1 MKLIDKMKKA
11 SPAAKK
17 ALEAPSRVDNK
28 DDKKVNEL
36 TIADVNKATEKA
48 KKRQA
53 KERETTGKSS
63 VSSTDLAAR
72 MPRKEDVRS
81 ADKKA
86 EKYRKPDGTMGVRM
100 VPMDKTVM
108 TSELNKST
116 LGSYVKKATD
126 QLEKGKIK
134 NVNKIGSR
142 AVGIDTATDKMRKK
156 SKVTNTI
163 KASKDQEVETQ
174 TQESNL
180 NELSPKTM
188 GRYVGAAST
197 SLKTAAQKSGSGSY
211 ATQAARKDRYKDL
224 KTATKRKQ
232 GIDMAAKKL
241 SKESVQEA
249 SKEGAIKIIKNKD
262 NMAQVQRMTKGK
274 FVNHGK
280 PYKSAKDAEKVRSSG
295 QHSMQFSHTEG
306 AMKRLSTGD
315 GMDTFKKKPSR
326 SFDARAI
333 MKKAKAQGAKPDQ
346 TSGILRRN
354 SPAHKAAVKQHIAR
368 MKSNRPASR
377 PTSEMSDME
386 KTRQMATTGDKPKPK
401 TSTNKKPP
409 SEMMPEAKDPAIDR
423 LKILVRQG
431 MMDKKDLPKIVRS
444 LEKVKAGK
452 EVAPADRKILFSL
465 MGELLGMITGDE
477 QMFQKARKKV
487 REDAEPVNELVQLAP
502 AAMAIGNA
510 AVRMAPA
517 AGAAVQTVKKAVK
530 KVMGKE
536 GKAYGPTGVS
546 YSDEPNLQVKSVGDG
561 IKKGK
566 TIKGIIQPPKK
577 VGMKKKPFDAPVP
590 MNPAKNEAMG
600 ARMHR
605 MKMVDR
611 INKSLAKQRN
621 NPDEKDRDIQKINK
635 SLEKQRQQ
643 KS

>member
-1 MKLIDKMKKA
+1 MKNFKTLREGKASVTEMHCKDCGCERGNINPDCDCPNDGSAPITASHWKEQANESINKMRLINIMKKA

-17 ALEAPSRVDNK
+17 ALDAPSRVDNK

-72 MPRKEDVRS
+72 MPRKENVRS

-86 EKYRKPDGTMGVRM
+86 ETYRKPDGKMGTRM

-116 LGSYVKKATD
+116 MGSYVKKATD

-134 NVNKIGSR
+134 NVNKIGNR
-142 AVGIDTATDKMRKK
+142 AVGIDTATDKMRKRK
-156 SKVTNTI
+156 QSPKVTNTI
-163 KASKDQEVETQ
+163 KAGKDQEVETQ

-197 SLKTAAQKSGSGSY
+197 SLKTAAQKSGTGSY

-241 SKESVQEA
+241 SKESVEEA
-249 SKEGAIKIIKNKD
+249 SKEGAVKIIKNKD

-306 AMKRLSTGD
+306 AMKRMASGD
-315 GMDTFKKKPSR
+315 GMATFKKKPAGDPR
-326 SFDARAI
+326 
-333 MKKAKAQGAKPDQ
+333 GTP
-346 TSGILRRN
+346 SGDGMRG

-377 PTSEMSDME
+377 PTTEETKLNELAPLVALGARMAARAAVKKAVSPPPQQKTEMSDME
-386 KTRQMATTGDKPKPK
+386 KTRAMATSAGLK
-401 TSTNKKPP
+401 TKTADQKKRERDQQKKNAANRPNP
-409 SEMMPEAKDPAIDR
+409 EMLGAGKTFDAIRNTAK
-423 LKILVRQG
+423 
-431 MMDKKDLPKIVRS
+431 
-444 LEKVKAGK
+444 KAGK
-452 EVAPADRKILFSL
+452 
-465 MGELLGMITGDE
+465 
-477 QMFQKARKKV
+477 
-487 REDAEPVNELVQLAP
+487 
-502 AAMAIGNA
+502 A
-510 AVRMAPA
+510 AVVGAV
-517 AGAAVQTVKKAVK
+517 AGAAAS
-530 KVMGKE
+530 KVAG
-536 GKAYGPTGVS
+536 
-546 YSDEPNLQVKSVGDG
+546 
-561 IKKGK
+561 
-566 TIKGIIQPPKK
+566 
-577 VGMKKKPFDAPVP
+577 F
-590 MNPAKNEAMG
+590 
-600 ARMHR
+600 
-605 MKMVDR
+605 
-611 INKSLAKQRN
+611 
-621 NPDEKDRDIQKINK
+621 
-635 SLEKQRQQ
+635 
-643 KS
+643 

>member
-1 MKLIDKMKKA
+1 MKNFKTLREGKAPVTEMHCKDCGCERGNINPDCDCPNDGSAPITASHWKEQANESINKMRLINIMKKA

-17 ALEAPSRVDNK
+17 ALDAPSRVDNK

-72 MPRKEDVRS
+72 MPRKENVRS

-86 EKYRKPDGTMGVRM
+86 ETYRKPDGKMGTRM

-116 LGSYVKKATD
+116 MGSYVKKATD
-126 QLEKGKIK
+126 QLEKGKVK
-134 NVNKIGSR
+134 NVNKIGNR
-142 AVGIDTATDKMRKK
+142 AVGIDTATDKMRKRK
-156 SKVTNTI
+156 QLPKTTNTI
-163 KASKDQEVETQ
+163 KAGKDQEVETQ

-241 SKESVQEA
+241 SKESVNEA

-306 AMKRLSTGD
+306 AMKRMASGD
-315 GMDTFKKKPSR
+315 GMATFKKKPPEKEEA
-326 SFDARAI
+326 FDARAI
-333 MKKAKAQGAKPDQ
+333 MKKAKAQGARPDQ
-346 TSGILRRN
+346 TNKILKRN
-354 SPAHKAAVKQHIAR
+354 SPAHKAAVKRHIAT

-377 PTSEMSDME
+377 PTTEDLDEVAMGRVKKKPLAPIPALKKANIKHTHNQSSFKKNKTMVGVSDKDYNKAKKIVGNMPNVMLHTEMSDME
-386 KTRQMATTGDKPKPK
+386 KTRAMATSAGLK
-401 TSTNKKPP
+401 TKTADQKKRERDQQKKNAANRPNP
-409 SEMMPEAKDPAIDR
+409 EMLGAGKTFDAIRNTAK
-423 LKILVRQG
+423 
-431 MMDKKDLPKIVRS
+431 
-444 LEKVKAGK
+444 KAGK
-452 EVAPADRKILFSL
+452 
-465 MGELLGMITGDE
+465 
-477 QMFQKARKKV
+477 
-487 REDAEPVNELVQLAP
+487 
-502 AAMAIGNA
+502 A
-510 AVRMAPA
+510 AVVGAV
-517 AGAAVQTVKKAVK
+517 AGAAAS
-530 KVMGKE
+530 KVAG
-536 GKAYGPTGVS
+536 
-546 YSDEPNLQVKSVGDG
+546 
-561 IKKGK
+561 
-566 TIKGIIQPPKK
+566 
-577 VGMKKKPFDAPVP
+577 F
-590 MNPAKNEAMG
+590 
-600 ARMHR
+600 
-605 MKMVDR
+605 
-611 INKSLAKQRN
+611 
-621 NPDEKDRDIQKINK
+621 
-635 SLEKQRQQ
+635 
-643 KS
+643 

>member
-1 MKLIDKMKKA
+1 MKNFKTLREGKAPVTEMHCKDCGCERGNINPDCDCPNDGSAPITASHWKEQANESINKMRLINIMKKA

-86 EKYRKPDGTMGVRM
+86 EKYRKPDGTMGTRM

-116 LGSYVKKATD
+116 MGSYVKKATD

-134 NVNKIGSR
+134 NHNKIGNR
-142 AVGIDTATDKMRKK
+142 AVGIDTATDKMRKRK
-156 SKVTNTI
+156 QLPKTTNTI
-163 KASKDQEVETQ
+163 KAGKDQEVETQ

-241 SKESVQEA
+241 SKESVNEA

-306 AMKRLSTGD
+306 AMKRMASGD
-315 GMDTFKKKPSR
+315 GMATFKKKPPEKEEA
-326 SFDARAI
+326 FDARAI

-377 PTSEMSDME
+377 PTTEETKLNELAPLVALGARMAASAAVKKAVSPPPPPPQQKEVAMGRVKKKPLAPIPALKKANIKHTHNQSSFKKNKTMVGVSDKDYNKAKKIIGNMPNVMLHTEMSDME
-386 KTRQMATTGDKPKPK
+386 KTRAMATSAGLK
-401 TSTNKKPP
+401 TKTADQKKRERDQQKKNAANRPNP
-409 SEMMPEAKDPAIDR
+409 EMLGAGKTFDAIRNTAK
-423 LKILVRQG
+423 
-431 MMDKKDLPKIVRS
+431 
-444 LEKVKAGK
+444 KAGK
-452 EVAPADRKILFSL
+452 
-465 MGELLGMITGDE
+465 
-477 QMFQKARKKV
+477 
-487 REDAEPVNELVQLAP
+487 
-502 AAMAIGNA
+502 A
-510 AVRMAPA
+510 AVVGAV
-517 AGAAVQTVKKAVK
+517 AGAAAS
-530 KVMGKE
+530 KVAG
-536 GKAYGPTGVS
+536 
-546 YSDEPNLQVKSVGDG
+546 
-561 IKKGK
+561 
-566 TIKGIIQPPKK
+566 
-577 VGMKKKPFDAPVP
+577 F
-590 MNPAKNEAMG
+590 
-600 ARMHR
+600 
-605 MKMVDR
+605 
-611 INKSLAKQRN
+611 
-621 NPDEKDRDIQKINK
+621 
-635 SLEKQRQQ
+635 
-643 KS
+643 

>member
-1 MKLIDKMKKA
+1 MKSFKDIRSQTEKKKKDKDKVTMSAKTIA
-11 SPAAKK
+11 SSKGN
-17 ALEAPSRVDNK
+17 DK
-28 DDKKVNEL
+28 DTEVETQVQEL
-36 TIADVNKATEKA
+36 TKENVKTAD
-48 KKRQA
+48 
-53 KERETTGKSS
+53 
-63 VSSTDLAAR
+63 
-72 MPRKEDVRS
+72 RKPEV
-81 ADKKA
+81 
-86 EKYRKPDGTMGVRM
+86 YTKPDGKKGVRM
-100 VPMDKTVM
+100 VPMDKEIIKNEDAFKPHMMYDPKTGKAYKANKPEDHDRMSKMGYTHEKPDVKEAVKEM
-108 TSELNKST
+108 HCKDCGCQRGNINPKCDCPNDGSAPITAKHWVEQTSESVNEISQKT
-116 LGSYVKKATD
+116 KDSYISRASGQATVGAVASKHLKGDEKAKNDKMVKKRQAGIKLATEMDYNPAKGGYNQPKGKEVGKKVGTREAMDYNPAQGGYNQPKGKPPVGKRVGTREAMKPEVKKA
-126 QLEKGKIK
+126 LAKSSAASEKGKK
-134 NVNKIGSR
+134 
-142 AVGIDTATDKMRKK
+142 AVTLPKAPFKM
-156 SKVTNTI
+156 
-163 KASKDQEVETQ
+163 
-174 TQESNL
+174 
-180 NELSPKTM
+180 
-188 GRYVGAAST
+188 
-197 SLKTAAQKSGSGSY
+197 
-211 ATQAARKDRYKDL
+211 
-224 KTATKRKQ
+224 
-232 GIDMAAKKL
+232 
-241 SKESVQEA
+241 
-249 SKEGAIKIIKNKD
+249 
-262 NMAQVQRMTKGK
+262 
-274 FVNHGK
+274 
-280 PYKSAKDAEKVRSSG
+280 
-295 QHSMQFSHTEG
+295 EG

-315 GMDTFKKKPSR
+315 GMDTFKKKPAGKPMYSAPG
-326 SFDARAI
+326 AR
-333 MKKAKAQGAKPDQ
+333 GPE
-346 TSGILRRN
+346 
-354 SPAHKAAVKQHIAR
+354 HKAAVKKYVSG
-368 MKSNRPASR
+368 MKSNRPASK

-502 AAMAIGNA
+502 AAMAVGNA

-566 TIKGIIQPPKK
+566 TIKGTIQPPKK

>member
-1 MKLIDKMKKA
+1 MKNFKDIRSQTEKKKKDKDKVTMSAKTIA
-11 SPAAKK
+11 SSKGN
-17 ALEAPSRVDNK
+17 DK
-28 DDKKVNEL
+28 DSEVETQVQEL
-36 TIADVNKATEKA
+36 TKENVKTAD
-48 KKRQA
+48 
-53 KERETTGKSS
+53 
-63 VSSTDLAAR
+63 
-72 MPRKEDVRS
+72 RKPEV
-81 ADKKA
+81 
-86 EKYRKPDGTMGVRM
+86 YTKPDGKKGVRM
-100 VPMDKTVM
+100 VPMDKEIIKNEDAFKPHMMYDPKTGKAYKANKPEDHDRMSKMGYTHEKPDVKEAVKEMHCKDCGCVRGNINKDCACPNDGSAPESASHWVEQASESVNEISQKTKDSYISRASGQATVGAVASKHLKGDEKAKNDKM
-108 TSELNKST
+108 VKKRQAGIKLATEMDYNPAKGGYNQAKGKPPVGKRVGT
-116 LGSYVKKATD
+116 REDMKPEVKKA
-126 QLEKGKIK
+126 LAKASAGSEKGKK
-134 NVNKIGSR
+134 
-142 AVGIDTATDKMRKK
+142 AVTLPKAPFKM
-156 SKVTNTI
+156 
-163 KASKDQEVETQ
+163 
-174 TQESNL
+174 
-180 NELSPKTM
+180 
-188 GRYVGAAST
+188 
-197 SLKTAAQKSGSGSY
+197 
-211 ATQAARKDRYKDL
+211 
-224 KTATKRKQ
+224 
-232 GIDMAAKKL
+232 
-241 SKESVQEA
+241 
-249 SKEGAIKIIKNKD
+249 
-262 NMAQVQRMTKGK
+262 
-274 FVNHGK
+274 
-280 PYKSAKDAEKVRSSG
+280 
-295 QHSMQFSHTEG
+295 EG

-315 GMDTFKKKPSR
+315 GMDTFKKKPAGDPR
-326 SFDARAI
+326 Y
-333 MKKAKAQGAKPDQ
+333 GKP
-346 TSGILRRN
+346 SGDGQSG
-354 SPAHKAAVKQHIAR
+354 SPAHKRAVKQHIAR

>member
-1 MKLIDKMKKA
+1 MKSFKDIRSQTEKKKKDKVTMNAKTIA
-11 SPAAKK
+11 SSKGN
-17 ALEAPSRVDNK
+17 DK
-28 DDKKVNEL
+28 DSEVETQVQEL
-36 TIADVNKATEKA
+36 T
-48 KKRQA
+48 
-53 KERETTGKSS
+53 KENVK
-63 VSSTDLAAR
+63 
-72 MPRKEDVRS
+72 S
-81 ADKKA
+81 ADRKP
-86 EKYRKPDGTMGVRM
+86 EVYTKPDGKKGIRM
-100 VPMDKTVM
+100 VPMDREVIKNEDAFKPHMMYDPKTGKAYKA
-108 TSELNKST
+108 NKPEDHDRMSKMGYTHEKPDVKEAVKEMHCKDCGCQRGNINPKCDCPNDGSAPITAKHWVEQTKESLDEVST
-116 LGSYVKKATD
+116 GLLEISQKTKDSYISRASGQATVGAVASKHLRGDEKAKNDKMVKKRQAGIKMATEDMKPEVKKA
-126 QLEKGKIK
+126 LAKASAGSEKGKK
-134 NVNKIGSR
+134 
-142 AVGIDTATDKMRKK
+142 AVTLPKAPFKM
-156 SKVTNTI
+156 
-163 KASKDQEVETQ
+163 
-174 TQESNL
+174 
-180 NELSPKTM
+180 
-188 GRYVGAAST
+188 
-197 SLKTAAQKSGSGSY
+197 
-211 ATQAARKDRYKDL
+211 
-224 KTATKRKQ
+224 
-232 GIDMAAKKL
+232 
-241 SKESVQEA
+241 
-249 SKEGAIKIIKNKD
+249 
-262 NMAQVQRMTKGK
+262 
-274 FVNHGK
+274 
-280 PYKSAKDAEKVRSSG
+280 
-295 QHSMQFSHTEG
+295 EG

-315 GMDTFKKKPSR
+315 GMDTFKKKPSG
-326 SFDARAI
+326 DV
-333 MKKAKAQGAKPDQ
+333 Q
-346 TSGILRRN
+346 SG
-354 SPAHKAAVKQHIAR
+354 SPAHKAAVKQHLAR

-386 KTRQMATTGDKPKPK
+386 KTRQMATTGDKPKAK

-409 SEMMPEAKDPAIDR
+409 VEMMPEAKDPAIDR

-502 AAMAIGNA
+502 AAMAVGNA

-577 VGMKKKPFDAPVP
+577 VGSKV
-590 MNPAKNEAMG
+590 EAMG